1 MLWLLLEAAL
11 RSLLLGAIVGLG
23 LKLTR
28 VRDPRAHMTAWTGV
42 LIASLAMP
50 AMMHWLVVTVPS
62 SAPPLQLVEMIE
74 AAPNALLA
82 PVAESLDLSVSSTQ
96 PEAASPSVTNT
107 KPARTGSDAGLQ
119 PPRAARI
126 DWFVIAT
133 SLYVAVTAVF
143 LLRLCV
149 GLVLTWRLARAAAPI
164 GADWSGAGCGN
175 DRVRVSD
182 IVGMPVTFGSTILLP
197 RECVEWDRT
206 KCQAVLTHERAHIAH
221 GDFYILLLAML
232 NRALFWFSPFA
243 WWQVQR
249 LAELAE
255 MISDDA
261 AIEVL
266 ADRPSYADILV
277 EFAGDAPRAPAGLAM
292 ARANTVRQ
300 RVERILAAKGLPVRT
315 GWRPQVLIA
324 AILVPLT
331 AICAGTIARGTA
343 PTAAALGADPTGHD
357 PYAGWYRLNP
367 LQAIAVTRNGER
379 LFGQVTGGPRFE
391 LTPQGENNRFT
402 FAKGNASITF
412 VSDGDVPARELLMQD
427 RRERHASRIE
437 AAQGQELGELFA
449 RRMAS
454 APERFMDQAPAP
466 GSKSALL
473 QTISDLQHGGANTAH
488 IGGPL
493 AERLRHESPPLPDTL
508 AALGAVESIFFRG
521 VGPGGYDIYGAK
533 FANGSA
539 EFRLL
544 MGPGGVTEDLIFRPD
559 GDATQGGILACAQ
572 EPMLKSAAATAPIK
586 LLLFNASGADIHLYG
601 LDAQGQRT
609 RHIALADNRSAPI
622 MTRAGSAWVVADGAG
637 QCREIVVAGQHTRFV
652 SLRHAGS
659 GEEPDRFASRRSAPT
674 PGSEDALLAHIDA
687 LARGEP
693 DYSRMTPEAA
703 ALTRQQAELD
713 RAILAKLGAVRAV
726 SFRGV
731 TPFDSDIYV
740 VHFTA
745 GSAEWRIA
753 LVNDGRIGRIA
764 LGPQY

>member
-1 MLWLLLEAAL
+1 
-11 RSLLLGAIVGLG
+11 
-23 LKLTR
+23 
-28 VRDPRAHMTAWTGV
+28 VRA
-42 LIASLAMP
+42 
-50 AMMHWLVVTVPS
+50 
-62 SAPPLQLVEMIE
+62 
-74 AAPNALLA
+74 
-82 PVAESLDLSVSSTQ
+82 
-96 PEAASPSVTNT
+96 
-107 KPARTGSDAGLQ
+107 
-119 PPRAARI
+119 
-126 DWFVIAT
+126 
-133 SLYVAVTAVF
+133 
-143 LLRLCV
+143 
-149 GLVLTWRLARAAAPI
+149 
-164 GADWSGAGCGN
+164 
-175 DRVRVSD
+175 SD

-206 KCQAVLTHERAHIAH
+206 KCQAVLSHERAHIAH

-243 WWQVQR
+243 WWQVKR

-266 ADRPSYADILV
+266 ADRPSYADILI

-300 RVERILAAKGLPVRT
+300 RVERILATKGLPVRSR
-315 GWRPQVLIA
+315 WHQQVLVA
-324 AILVPLT
+324 ATLVPLT
-331 AICAGTIARGTA
+331 AICAGTIARGTV
-343 PTAAALGADPTGHD
+343 PVAAAPDADPTSHH

-367 LQAIAVTRNGER
+367 LHAIAVTHDGER

-391 LTPQGENNRFT
+391 LTPQGDNRFA
-402 FAKGNASITF
+402 FANGKASITF
-412 VSDGDVPARELLMQD
+412 VADGEAPARELLVRD
-427 RRERHASRIE
+427 RRFGERHASRIE
-437 AAQGQELGELFA
+437 AGQAQAIAESFA

-454 APERFMDQAPAP
+454 APERFMNQTPAS
-466 GSKSALL
+466 GSKAALV
-473 QTISDLQHGGANTAH
+473 QMISDLQHGSADATH
-488 IGGPL
+488 IGVPL
-493 AERLRHESPPLPDTL
+493 AERLRQESPPLPDTL
-508 AALGAVESIFFRG
+508 ATLGAVESIFFRG
-521 VGPGGYDIYGAK
+521 VGPGGYDIYGVK

-559 GDATQGGILACAQ
+559 GDATPGGILACTQ
-572 EPMLKSAAATAPIK
+572 EPTLKSVPGTAPIK

-601 LDAQGQRT
+601 LDAQGQRA
-609 RHIALADNRSAPI
+609 HHFAVADNRSVPI
-622 MTRAGSAWVVADGAG
+622 MTHVGNGWVVTDAAG
-637 QCREIVVAGQHTRFV
+637 RCREIVVAGQHTRFV

-674 PGSEDALLAHIDA
+674 PGSEDALLAYIDA

-703 ALTRQQAELD
+703 GATRRQAELD
-713 RAILAKLGAVRAV
+713 QAILTKLGAVRAV

-740 VHFTA
+740 VHFA
-745 GSAEWRIA
+745 GGSAEWRIA
-753 LVNDGRIGRIA
+753 LANDGRIGRIA